1 MPKEVYIPCTKSL
14 FLASQAV
21 NTETG
26 EVIELTPVHKLL
38 YFYCK
43 DQYDFFISQGQKFF
57 ASWEDLCCATNIPY
71 NSRKTKS
78 VIADLQKMNLVVV
91 DGGRKS
97 NNKVVRRCD
106 NKLVWELHNPQYTE
120 FTSNEAEAK
129 RVSDKK
135 ERLEKYK
142 ERKGNDD
149 LTSYCDDS
157 IDGVG
162 NCVPDADSYETLPTI
177 TDKSIEPFKDDEDFA
192 DRIPF

>member
-1 MPKEVYIPCTKSL
+1 
-14 FLASQAV
+14 
-21 NTETG
+21 
-26 EVIELTPVHKLL
+26 
-38 YFYCK
+38 
-43 DQYDFFISQGQKFF
+43 
-57 ASWEDLCCATNIPY
+57 
-71 NSRKTKS
+71 
-78 VIADLQKMNLVVV
+78 MNLVVV

-120 FTSNEAEAK
+120 FTSNEAKAK
-129 RVSDKK
+129 KVSDKK

-142 ERKGNDD
+142 ERKENDG
-149 LTSYCDDS
+149 LTSYSNDS